1 MKKIITL
8 VSLAVCISGCSLDVN
23 TDPNNPSTVSYSLV
37 LPAAESAIATVTG
50 DGIYNYAGFFAQYY
64 DQMPEANQYNLISE
78 YNFTEQ
84 TQLIDRSYRTM
95 YAGALEDLDVVLK
108 DVNANAADKYAATVL
123 RAYGFQL
130 MVDNM
135 DKAPYTEALQ
145 GSANSMPKW
154 DDGQSVYEGVLSEM
168 DAAEAAL
175 GNTIISASDLLM
187 VDKNKD
193 QTKEQIA
200 LQQLQWK
207 GFANA
212 LRLRMYFRFINAGV
226 DVPGYTAKIKAL
238 IDAGNFF
245 TGDIKFDAYSDITD
259 KRNPWYSTNK
269 VNLTTNHVASYPI
282 VSYLKLTN
290 DPRIAYS
297 FVKATKTGVYAG
309 ELPGSKV
316 KLSANKNADFS
327 FLNYY
332 PTKPVYFFT
341 QSELQFFIAEAYLSF
356 YNNDAKAQAAYE
368 AGIDADFATRS
379 MSASPSVMYGT
390 GGAVAWSTAT
400 DNTAKLKLIY
410 MQKWVALCYMD
421 HMEAWSEIRR
431 TGVPKLS
438 ASTADAI
445 YADPTVY
452 VAGELISPMIN
463 DLGAGTLVKR
473 MYFPLTARQLNT
485 NTPKAVSATT
495 PVWWDKK

>member
-1 MKKIITL
+1 MKKIITF

-50 DGIYNYAGFFAQYY
+50 DGMYNYAGFFAQYF
-64 DQMPEANQYNLISE
+64 DQMPESNQYNLLSE
-78 YNFTEQ
+78 YAFTEQ

-123 RAYGFQL
+123 RAFGFQL

-135 DKAPYTEALQ
+135 NQAPYKEALQ

-154 DDGQSVYEGVLSEM
+154 DEGQSVYEGVLAEM
-168 DAAEAAL
+168 DAAEAVL
-175 GNTIISASDLLM
+175 GKTNVSASDLLM
-187 VDKNKD
+187 NKD
-193 QTKEQIA
+193 IV
-200 LQQLQWK
+200 QWK

-212 LRLRMYFRFINAGV
+212 LRLRMYFRFINANV

-238 IDAGNFF
+238 VDAGNFF

-259 KRNPWYSTNK
+259 KRNPWYSANK
-269 VNLTTNHVASYPI
+269 VNLNTVNHVASYPI
-282 VSYLKLTN
+282 VTYLKITN
-290 DPRIAYS
+290 DPRIAYN
-297 FVKATKTGVYAG
+297 FVKATKTGEYAG
-309 ELPGSKV
+309 ELPGAKM
-316 KLSANKNADFS
+316 KLSAPKNADYS

-332 PTKPVYFFT
+332 ATKPVYFFT
-341 QSELQFFIAEAYLSF
+341 QSELQFFLAEAYISF
-356 YNNDAKAQAAYE
+356 YNDDAKAKAAYE
-368 AGIDADFATRS
+368 AGIDADFAARS
-379 MSASPSVMYGT
+379 IASPSVMYGT

-400 DNTAKLKLIY
+400 DNTAKLHLIY

-438 ASTADAI
+438 DKTADAI
-445 YADPTVY
+445 LADATIYTP
-452 VAGELISPMIN
+452 GELISPMIN
-463 DLGAGTLVKR
+463 DLGAGSLVKR
-473 MYFPLTARQLNT
+473 MYFPLSARQLNT